1 MNEYMNHTSGTVAE
15 TVAKC
20 YLEAY
25 DELNG
30 SKTYIMDAI
39 DMHGTNRK
47 RADKK
52 QVMSADELGHAS
64 GIIEEVDGM
73 MEQADE
79 STRTLWE
86 AMKNQLMG
94 YMAWIKTLHAE
105 YKGM

>member
-1 MNEYMNHTSGTVAE
+1 MNEYMNHAAGTLAE
-15 TVAKC
+15 HVAKC

-30 SKTYIMDAI
+30 AKTYIMDAL
-39 DMHGTNRK
+39 DMYGTNRK

-52 QVMSADELGHAS
+52 QTMSADEVGHAS
-64 GIIEEVDGM
+64 VIIDDVDAM
-73 MEQADE
+73 MHEADE
-79 STRTLWE
+79 STKTLWE

>member
-1 MNEYMNHTSGTVAE
+1 MNEYMNHAASTLAE
-15 TVAKC
+15 HVAKC

-30 SKTYIMDAI
+30 AKTYIMDAL

-52 QVMSADELGHAS
+52 QSMSTDEVDHATS
-64 GIIEEVDGM
+64 IIEDVDSM
-73 MEQADE
+73 MEDADE
-79 STRTLWE
+79 STKTLWE
-86 AMKNQLMG
+86 AMKNQLIG
-94 YMAWIKTLHAE
+94 YMAWVKTLHAE

>member
-1 MNEYMNHTSGTVAE
+1 MNEYMNHSAVTLAE
-15 TVAKC
+15 HVAKC
-20 YLEAY
+20 YIEAY

-30 SKTYIMDAI
+30 AKTYIMDAL

-52 QVMSADELGHAS
+52 QGMSADEVGHATD
-64 GIIEEVDGM
+64 IIADVDGM
-73 MEQADE
+73 MDGADE
-79 STRTLWE
+79 SVRVLWE

>member
-1 MNEYMNHTSGTVAE
+1 MNEYINHSAGTLAE
-15 TVAKC
+15 HVAKC

-30 SKTYIMDAI
+30 GKTYIMDAI

-52 QVMSADELGHAS
+52 MQMSADELGHAA
-64 GIIEEVDGM
+64 GIIEDVDGM
-73 MEQADE
+73 MDGADE
-79 STRTLWE
+79 STKTLWE

-94 YMAWIKTLHAE
+94 YMAWIKTLHTE